1 MRNRSTFTDVNKGLA
16 ILAGAFSFAG
26 SVGAATLFSE
36 NFDGAGNIFSAPT
49 YAYSLNYTLA
59 NGLTPGGGLNYMH
72 GGPGIL
78 NSVSTNVFTAST
90 SPATLLTGGIT
101 AGSIDAGSVSYD
113 LYAQFSTYLAQND
126 YGTVRIRFLD
136 GASSPIGSYIT
147 VGGSAFVSSLGS
159 GAGGLRAWGADS
171 TSGLV
176 PVGARFAELTVQ
188 EVKSANGTVIDGY
201 LDNISFN
208 VSVVPEPSTAGLL
221 GLGGS
226 LLWFLRRRR

>member
-1 MRNRSTFTDVNKGLA
+1 MRNPSTFTDVHKGLA

-59 NGLTPGGGLNYMH
+59 NALIPGGGLNYMH
-72 GGPGIL
+72 GGAGISG
-78 NSVSTNVFTAST
+78 SVSTNVFTAST
-90 SPATLLTGGIT
+90 SPASLLTGGIT
-101 AGSIDAGSVSYD
+101 GAAIDAGSVSYN

-136 GASSPIGSYIT
+136 GSSSPIGSFIT
-147 VGGSAFVSSLGS
+147 VGGSAFVSGLGS

-171 TSGLV
+171 ISGLV
-176 PVGARFAELTVQ
+176 PVNARFAELTVQ
-188 EVKSANGTVIDGY
+188 EVKTAGGTNIDGY
-201 LDNISFN
+201 TDNIIFN